1 MERRGDTLRVTTDR
15 EIESSSRGAVCAAR
29 MFNLSTTGCA
39 LRAVAAGLEVGD
51 PLRINSPGVTSIS
64 GTVIWTREGC
74 AGVAFAEP
82 LHGAVVMYLG
92 FEAEAGV
99 TIEDLRNDQVDGALP
114 SPGQAE
120 RKSPPFD
127 RRAAFGI

>member
-1 MERRGDTLRVTTDR
+1 MERRRDAVRVSTDR
-15 EIESSSRGAVCAAR
+15 EVESSSRGAVCAAR
-29 MFNLSTTGCA
+29 MSNLSTTGCA
-39 LRAVAAGLEVGD
+39 LRAAGLAVGD
-51 PLRINSPGVTSIS
+51 PLRINIPGVTSVAGS
-64 GTVIWTREGC
+64 VIWVSDGC

-99 TIEDLRNDQVDGALP
+99 TIEDLRNDQLDGALP

-127 RRAAFGI
+127 PHAAFGI